1 MPIVMADVGKEYG
14 IVKIG
19 GNDAARAHLQNL
31 GFVPGAKVTL
41 VSCTNGNAI
50 VNVKN
55 VRIALG
61 MQLAQKIY
69 V

>member
-41 VSCTNGNAI
+41 VSCTYANAI
-50 VNVKN
+50 VNV
-55 VRIALG
+55 
-61 MQLAQKIY
+61 
-69 V
+69 